1 MSEGIKDVLALADA
15 ISARRA
21 TDERFAELL
30 TEVSTALAEITEALS
45 KKDDK
50 AEARDE
56 AREAE
61 LMGKAIAA
69 ALLAGLKNM
78 PAPVI
83 KMEAPAGR
91 AAPDWTRIEIDLN
104 RDAAGRIGDRL
115 TLTRK

>member
-15 ISARRA
+15 ITARRA
-21 TDERFAELL
+21 TDERFADLL
-30 TEVSTALAEITEALS
+30 TEVSTALAEITEALT

-69 ALLAGLKNM
+69 ALLAGLRQM
-78 PAPVI
+78 PAPTI
-83 KMEAPAGR
+83 ALPSTPA
-91 AAPDWTRIEIDLN
+91 ATTWKSLNVTLN
-104 RDAAGRIGDRL
+104 RAPSGEMSGFSVKRQD
-115 TLTRK
+115 